1 MSFSGHILTKS
12 RKYQNTKKN
21 LTYLKL
27 ASLKLTQVVENLAQ
41 LSENGVE
48 HRGPLHFQV
57 VAPQGPLEPGPI
69 LMMQALYVRFNFPK

>member
-41 LSENGVE
+41 LPENGVE
-48 HRGPLHFQV
+48 LRGPLHFQV
-57 VAPQGPLEPGPI
+57 VAPK
-69 LMMQALYVRFNFPK
+69 VRWANFNDAGFICKI